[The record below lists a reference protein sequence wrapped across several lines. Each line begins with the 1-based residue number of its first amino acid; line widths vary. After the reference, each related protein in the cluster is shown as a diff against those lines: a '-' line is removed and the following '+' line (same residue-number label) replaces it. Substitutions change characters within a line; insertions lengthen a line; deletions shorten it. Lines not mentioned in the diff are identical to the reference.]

1 MRLLLARGSQ
11 HDALDA
17 VRLPSLAPGLGWDT
31 SAPYDTGTLTVVP
44 EPATLALL
52 ALGGLGVIGRRRR
65 K

>member
-1 MRLLLARGSQ
+1 
-11 HDALDA
+11 
-17 VRLPSLAPGLGWDT
+17 
-31 SAPYDTGTLTVVP
+31 VP